1 MKSGDSLIQKLQE
14 KADRASRIR
23 KYCETILDTR
33 PYDWLDLEL
42 IKTEVRN

>member
-1 MKSGDSLIQKLQE
+1 MKSGNSLIQPE

-23 KYCETILDTR
+23 KYRETILDTR

-42 IKTEVRN
+42 IKMEVRN